1 MFGLM
6 RTCVDDAEDDE
17 CNGGDLKES
26 RGRQRGKQG
35 GLKLVTKIDANYWIR
50 QCAYSVGLLS
60 Y

>member
-1 MFGLM
+1 MG
-6 RTCVDDAEDDE
+6 DAEDDE

-26 RGRQRGKQG
+26 RGKQG
-35 GLKLVTKIDANYWIR
+35 DLKLVTKIDANYWIR